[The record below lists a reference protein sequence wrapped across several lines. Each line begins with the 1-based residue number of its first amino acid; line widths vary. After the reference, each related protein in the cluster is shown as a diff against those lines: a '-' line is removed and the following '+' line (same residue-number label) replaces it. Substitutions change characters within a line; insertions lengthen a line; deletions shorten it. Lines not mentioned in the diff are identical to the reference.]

1 MGIISRANP
10 LLEALNAPS
19 CRVYKLLIQ
28 KDAGREKIKEITA
41 VAANRRIPYS
51 LVSKKKLDGFDPHHQ
66 GAVAFV
72 AEKKTVSLDEILSS
86 SSCPFIL
93 LLDGIEDPQ
102 NLGAIIRTAEGAG
115 ADGIIVPERRAAGL
129 TESVSRVSAGALEH
143 IKISRVKNLIQAM
156 DRLRREEIWLVGAEG
171 GGRRNWHEFD
181 YTLPVGIVLGSEG
194 RGLRPLV
201 RKKCDEILSLP
212 LSGQLSSLNVASA
225 AAVFM
230 FEVVRQRKGNK
241 NE

>member
-10 LLEALNAPS
+10 LLEALSAPS

-41 VAANRRIPYS
+41 AAENRRIPYS
-51 LVSKKKLDGFDPHHQ
+51 LVSKKRLDGFDPHHQ

-72 AEKKTVSLDEILSS
+72 AEKKTVLLDEIISS

-115 ADGIIVPERRAAGL
+115 ADGIVLPERRAAGL
-129 TESVSRVSAGALEH
+129 TGSVSRVSAGALEH
-143 IKISRVKNLIQAM
+143 IKIARVKNLVQAM
-156 DRLRREEIWLVGAEG
+156 DRLRREEIWLVGAERG
-171 GGRRNWHEFD
+171 SQRNWHEFD

-230 FEVVRQRKGNK
+230 FEVVRQRKENK

>member
-1 MGIISRANP
+1 MGIISRKNP

-19 CRVYKLLIQ
+19 SRVYKLLIQ
-28 KDAGREKIKEITA
+28 KDAGRERIKEI
-41 VAANRRIPYS
+41 VAAAEKHRIPYS
-51 LVSKKKLDGFDPHHQ
+51 YVPKNTLDGYTPRHQ

-72 AEKKTVSLDEILSS
+72 AGKKTVSLDELISS
-86 SSCPFIL
+86 AEKPFLL

-102 NLGAIIRTAEGAG
+102 NLGAVVRTAEGAG
-115 ADGIIVPERRAAGL
+115 VDGIVLPSRRAAGL
-129 TESVSRVSAGALEH
+129 TDTVSRVSAGALEYVR
-143 IKISRVKNLIQAM
+143 IARVINLAQAM
-156 DRLRREEIWLVGAEG
+156 DRLRKEGIWLVGAEG
-171 GGRRNWHEFD
+171 GSGRDWFD
-181 YTLPVGIVLGSEG
+181 FDFTLPVGIVLGSEG

-225 AAVFM
+225 AAVFL
-230 FEVVRQRKGNK
+230 FEVVRQRKRKK

>member
-1 MGIISRANP
+1 M
-10 LLEALNAPS
+10 
-19 CRVYKLLIQ
+19 
-28 KDAGREKIKEITA
+28 
-41 VAANRRIPYS
+41 
-51 LVSKKKLDGFDPHHQ
+51 
-66 GAVAFV
+66 
-72 AEKKTVSLDEILSS
+72 AEKQTVSLDEIISS

-93 LLDGIEDPQ
+93 LLDGVEDPQ

-115 ADGIIVPERRAAGL
+115 ADGIVLPERRAAGL
-129 TESVSRVSAGALEH
+129 TESVSRVAAGALEH
-143 IKISRVKNLIQAM
+143 IKIARVKNLVQAM

-171 GGRRNWHEFD
+171 GSKRTWHEFD

-230 FEVVRQRKGNK
+230 FEVVRQRKGKK